1 MTTETDLQAVQEET
15 SGGRTQADG
24 PNVPVGSEEARL
36 TAAAVLE
43 VLSGVISATDAAT
56 ALGVDVSRY
65 YVLEKRAL
73 AGMVLGCEPVKPG
86 GGRRDDLERE
96 VESLRKENKRLQGEA
111 MRFEALARTAAM
123 ASGFNGE
130 KAQKARKSPRRR
142 TPPRGQKVS
151 RSLRKKG

>member
-1 MTTETDLQAVQEET
+1 MTTELEVNTDEKEPEN
-15 SGGRTQADG
+15 RTASDG
-24 PNVPVGSEEARL
+24 PNIPVGSEEARL
-36 TAAAVLE
+36 IAAAVLE
-43 VLSGVISATDAAT
+43 VLSGVISAIDAAT

-86 GGRRDDLERE
+86 GGRRDDLEKE
-96 VESLRKENKRLQGEA
+96 VAALQKENKRLLTEA
-111 MRFEALARTAAM
+111 MRYEALARTAAM

-130 KAQKARKSPRRR
+130 KAQKGRKSPRRR

-151 RSLRKKG
+151 KSLRRKG